1 MTPLIR
7 FMSWMVAI
15 GNGGAAANAWHAIEE
30 RAQADAAVDALCA
43 RVNVAQSV
51 STQSGDTQS
60 GSTQSASTQSG
71 STAPSRAA

>member
-43 RVNVAQSV
+43 RVNVTQSGNAQSS
-51 STQSGDTQS
+51 STQSGN
-60 GSTQSASTQSG
+60 TQSG

>member
-43 RVNVAQSV
+43 RVNVAQSG

-60 GSTQSASTQSG
+60 GSTRSG
-71 STAPSRAA
+71 DTAPSRAA